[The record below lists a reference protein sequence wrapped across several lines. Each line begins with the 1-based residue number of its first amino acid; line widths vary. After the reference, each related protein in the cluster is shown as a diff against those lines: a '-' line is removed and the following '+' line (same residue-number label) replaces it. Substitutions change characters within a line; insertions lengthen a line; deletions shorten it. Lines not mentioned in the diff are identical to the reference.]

1 LEKDEAFGKLVAHLT
16 KAQGNIPAIVSEQCF
31 NRFAAQKAPAQGPK
45 SGADTARDATGHAA
59 PPTDTECTV
68 QRNQAVA
75 ALVISS
81 ETLCLAH
88 RRSMYG
94 NDAASNIT
102 FGTLTNVFAAAASTV
117 TNEKYRPIYAALALF
132 SNSERSLINETVY
145 KQMLVTAVDKKL
157 MEIRD
162 SKMQGIYRALEKPI
176 NEYGMNQALSDVT
189 RLHTSCSFM
198 DGLQKALE
206 EGTQN
211 QIPQKILRLRETLR
225 TLNNELEKAPA
236 SSTTYIEGLKNR
248 INLVSNELAKE
259 EVK

>member
-1 LEKDEAFGKLVAHLT
+1 
-16 KAQGNIPAIVSEQCF
+16 
-31 NRFAAQKAPAQGPK
+31 
-45 SGADTARDATGHAA
+45 
-59 PPTDTECTV
+59 
-68 QRNQAVA
+68 
-75 ALVISS
+75 
-81 ETLCLAH
+81 
-88 RRSMYG
+88 
-94 NDAASNIT
+94 
-102 FGTLTNVFAAAASTV
+102 
-117 TNEKYRPIYAALALF
+117 
-132 SNSERSLINETVY
+132 
-145 KQMLVTAVDKKL
+145 VTAVDKKL

-162 SKMQGIYRALEKPI
+162 SKMQGIHRALEKPI
-176 NEYGMNQALSDVT
+176 NEYSMIQALSDVT